1 MARMARRRV
10 STWSVLTASPAPALV
25 ALAMLLTAC
34 DGGAGGGVPDREP
47 DVSGV
52 VERTGTGAVLT
63 EPSDD
68 YFDGMS
74 LVSAET
80 TFVGADGAPI
90 ESDGLAS
97 GDEVEVWVVD
107 ACAES
112 FPVQCDV
119 VTVRVVG

>member
-1 MARMARRRV
+1 MARRRI
-10 STWSVLTASPAPALV
+10 STWSVPTASAAAALV

-34 DGGAGGGVPDREP
+34 DGGAGGGVPDRGP
-47 DVSGV
+47 DVTGV
-52 VERTGTGAVLT
+52 VERTGTRAVLT

-68 YFDGMS
+68 YFDGMG

-80 TFVGADGAPI
+80 SFVGADGEPI